1 MRLSYKHIFII
12 IATTI
17 VTALALMSCGSDKEP
32 QQEPESN
39 KAERN
44 FIREGN
50 KLFANGDYADAEIQ
64 YSKALQA
71 NPSSAIAA
79 YNMGLAL
86 AKQAAPNDSTGIIE
100 RADSL
105 FEHAASLTADKK
117 LRMMAFYNKG
127 NLAYNA
133 QHFDK
138 AIDNYKNALRAVPTD
153 EESRYNLRMAQLKL
167 QEQQQQQQNKDNN
180 KDQNQDQN
188 QQNKDQNQQNQDQ
201 NQQNKDQNQ
210 QNQVQNQDQQN
221 QDQNQQNQNQQNQQ
235 QNQQNKDQQQQQNQ
249 QQQQQGGQKNQQGQA
264 VKMNDQ
270 SVQQA
275 LKAIQDKE
283 KETQQRIYQAG
294 ERQREQQRRATQNKW

>member
-12 IATTI
+12 IATTV
-17 VTALALMSCGSDKEP
+17 VTALTLMSCGSDKEP

-201 NQQNKDQNQ
+201 NQ
-210 QNQVQNQDQQN
+210 DQQN
-221 QDQNQQNQNQQNQQ
+221 QDQNQQNQNQNQDQNQQNQDQQNQQ

>member
-17 VTALALMSCGSDKEP
+17 VTALTLMSCGSDKEP

-201 NQQNKDQNQ
+201 NQ
-210 QNQVQNQDQQN
+210 DQQN
-221 QDQNQQNQNQQNQQ
+221 QDQNQQNQNQNQDQNQQNQDQQNQQ

>member
-1 MRLSYKHIFII
+1 MKLSHNHILLIV
-12 IATTI
+12 ATTI

-117 LRMMAFYNKG
+117 LRMMAYYNKG

-167 QEQQQQQQNKDNN
+167 QEQQQQQQNKNN

-188 QQNKDQNQQNQDQ
+188 QDQQNKDQNQQNQDQ
-201 NQQNKDQNQ
+201 NQDQQNKDQNQ
-210 QNQVQNQDQQN
+210 QNQQKQN
-221 QDQNQQNQNQQNQQ
+221 
-235 QNQQNKDQQQQQNQ
+235 QNQQNKDQQQQNQ
-249 QQQQQGGQKNQQGQA
+249 QQNQKGDQKNQQGQA

>member
-180 KDQNQDQN
+180 KDIGRWH
-188 QQNKDQNQQNQDQ
+188 K
-201 NQQNKDQNQ
+201 
-210 QNQVQNQDQQN
+210 
-221 QDQNQQNQNQQNQQ
+221 
-235 QNQQNKDQQQQQNQ
+235 
-249 QQQQQGGQKNQQGQA
+249 
-264 VKMNDQ
+264 
-270 SVQQA
+270 SPCRC
-275 LKAIQDKE
+275 I
-283 KETQQRIYQAG
+283 
-294 ERQREQQRRATQNKW
+294 

>member
-17 VTALALMSCGSDKEP
+17 VTALTLMSCGSDKEP

-44 FIREGN
+44 YIREGN

-201 NQQNKDQNQ
+201 NQ
-210 QNQVQNQDQQN
+210 DQQN
-221 QDQNQQNQNQQNQQ
+221 QDQNQQNQNQNQDQNQQNQDQQNQQ

>member
-17 VTALALMSCGSDKEP
+17 VTALTLMSCGSDKEP

-180 KDQNQDQN
+180 KDQNQDQD
-188 QQNKDQNQQNQDQ
+188 QQNKDQNQQNQD
-201 NQQNKDQNQ
+201 
-210 QNQVQNQDQQN
+210 QNQDQQN
-221 QDQNQQNQNQQNQQ
+221 QDQNQQNQNQNQDQNQQNQDQQNQQ

>member
-17 VTALALMSCGSDKEP
+17 VTALTLMSCGSDKEP

-201 NQQNKDQNQ
+201 NQ
-210 QNQVQNQDQQN
+210 DQQN
-221 QDQNQQNQNQQNQQ
+221 QDQNQQNQNQNQDQNQQNQDQQNQQ

-294 ERQREQQRRATQNKW
+294 DIDDDPLDGLGCFI

>member
-17 VTALALMSCGSDKEP
+17 VTALALMSCGNDKEP

-180 KDQNQDQN
+180 KEQNQDQN

-201 NQQNKDQNQ
+201 NQDQ
-210 QNQVQNQDQQN
+210 QNQNQN
-221 QDQNQQNQNQQNQQ
+221 QDQNQQNQDQQNQQ

>member
-1 MRLSYKHIFII
+1 
-12 IATTI
+12 
-17 VTALALMSCGSDKEP
+17 MSCGSDKEP

-221 QDQNQQNQNQQNQQ
+221 QDQNQQNQNQNQDQNQQ
-235 QNQQNKDQQQQQNQ
+235 NQDQQNQQQQNQNQQNKDQQQQQNQ

>member
-17 VTALALMSCGSDKEP
+17 VTALTLMSCGSDKEP

-201 NQQNKDQNQ
+201 NQEQQNQEQNQ
-210 QNQVQNQDQQN
+210 QNQNQN
-221 QDQNQQNQNQQNQQ
+221 QDQNQQNQDQQNQQ

>member
-12 IATTI
+12 IATTV
-17 VTALALMSCGSDKEP
+17 VTALTLMSCGSDKEP

-180 KDQNQDQN
+180 KEQNQDQN

-201 NQQNKDQNQ
+201 NQ
-210 QNQVQNQDQQN
+210 DQQN
-221 QDQNQQNQNQQNQQ
+221 QDQNQQNQNQNQDQNQQNQDQQNQQ

>member
-105 FEHAASLTADKK
+105 FERAASLTADKK

-180 KDQNQDQN
+180 KEQNQDQN

-201 NQQNKDQNQ
+201 NQ
-210 QNQVQNQDQQN
+210 DQQN
-221 QDQNQQNQNQQNQQ
+221 QDQNQQNQNQNQDQNQQNQDQQNQQ

>member
-17 VTALALMSCGSDKEP
+17 VTALTLMSCGSDKEP
-32 QQEPESN
+32 QQERESN

-180 KDQNQDQN
+180 KEQNQDQN

-201 NQQNKDQNQ
+201 NQ
-210 QNQVQNQDQQN
+210 DQQN
-221 QDQNQQNQNQQNQQ
+221 QDQNQQNQNQNQDQNQQNQDQQNQQ

>member
-17 VTALALMSCGSDKEP
+17 VTALALMSCGNDKEP

-180 KDQNQDQN
+180 KEQNQDQN

-201 NQQNKDQNQ
+201 NQQNQN
-210 QNQVQNQDQQN
+210 QN
-221 QDQNQQNQNQQNQQ
+221 QDQNQQNQDQQNQQ

>member
-17 VTALALMSCGSDKEP
+17 VTALTLMSCGSDKEP

-117 LRMMAFYNKG
+117 LRMMAFYNNG

-167 QEQQQQQQNKDNN
+167 QEQQQKKQNKDNIN
-180 KDQNQDQN
+180 
-188 QQNKDQNQQNQDQ
+188 
-201 NQQNKDQNQ
+201 
-210 QNQVQNQDQQN
+210 
-221 QDQNQQNQNQQNQQ
+221 
-235 QNQQNKDQQQQQNQ
+235 
-249 QQQQQGGQKNQQGQA
+249 
-264 VKMNDQ
+264 
-270 SVQQA
+270 
-275 LKAIQDKE
+275 
-283 KETQQRIYQAG
+283 
-294 ERQREQQRRATQNKW
+294 

>member
-1 MRLSYKHIFII
+1 
-12 IATTI
+12 
-17 VTALALMSCGSDKEP
+17 MSCGSDKEP

-117 LRMMAFYNKG
+117 LRMMVFYNKG

-201 NQQNKDQNQ
+201 NQDQQNKDQNQ
-210 QNQVQNQDQQN
+210 QNQNQN
-221 QDQNQQNQNQQNQQ
+221 QDQNQQNQDQQNQQ

>member
-180 KDQNQDQN
+180 KEQNQDQN

-201 NQQNKDQNQ
+201 NQ
-210 QNQVQNQDQQN
+210 DQQN
-221 QDQNQQNQNQQNQQ
+221 QDQNQQNQNQNQDQNQQ
-235 QNQQNKDQQQQQNQ
+235 NQDQQNQQQQNQNQQNKDQQQQQNQ

>member
-17 VTALALMSCGSDKEP
+17 VTALTLMSCGSDKEP

-180 KDQNQDQN
+180 KEQNQDQN
-188 QQNKDQNQQNQDQ
+188 QQNKDQNQQNQ
-201 NQQNKDQNQ
+201 NQNQ
-210 QNQVQNQDQQN
+210 QNQNQN
-221 QDQNQQNQNQQNQQ
+221 QDQNQQNQDQQNQR

>member
-17 VTALALMSCGSDKEP
+17 VTALTLMSCGSDKEP

-180 KDQNQDQN
+180 KEQNQDQN

-201 NQQNKDQNQ
+201 NQDQQNQEQNQ
-210 QNQVQNQDQQN
+210 QNQNQN
-221 QDQNQQNQNQQNQQ
+221 QDQNQQNQDQQNQQ